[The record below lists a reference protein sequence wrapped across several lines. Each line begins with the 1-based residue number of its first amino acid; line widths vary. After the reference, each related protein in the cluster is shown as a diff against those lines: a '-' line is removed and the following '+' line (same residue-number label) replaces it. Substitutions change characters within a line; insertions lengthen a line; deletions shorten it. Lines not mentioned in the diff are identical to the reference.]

1 MAINTTT
8 LEANLTTKINA
19 TSGTTDGKEFL
30 LLGKAVEALTIPAS
44 VSAMT
49 TAGTTQVGLVTTEG
63 TTQVAAV
70 QAAGSS
76 YALLVESIYTVSGTT
91 PALDPA
97 DGTIQFWT
105 LTAAST
111 PTFDSTWQNGE
122 SVTFMIEDGTAYAIT
137 WPTTNWSGGA
147 APALEDA
154 GHNVIVIWKAGNEF
168 YGALSGLY
176 A

>member
-8 LEANLTTKINA
+8 LEANLSTKINA

-30 LLGKAVEALTIPAS
+30 LLGKAVEALTIPSS

-49 TAGTTQVGLVTTEG
+49 AEGTTQVGLVSTEG
-63 TTQVAAV
+63 ATQISAI
-70 QAAGSS
+70 QAAAAN
-76 YALLVESIYTVSGTT
+76 YALLAETVYTVSGTT
-91 PALDPA
+91 PALDPG

-105 LTAAST
+105 LTADST
-111 PTFDSTWQNGE
+111 PTFDASWQNGE
-122 SVTFMIEDGTAYAIT
+122 SVVFMIEDGTAYTIT
-137 WPTTNWSGGA
+137 WPTTNWMGGA

-154 GHNVIVIWKAGNEF
+154 GHNVFVVWKAGNQF
-168 YGALSGLY
+168 FGALSGLY

>member
-49 TAGTTQVGLVTTEG
+49 TEGTTQVGLVTTEG

-70 QAAGSS
+70 QAAAAN